1 LIRSRRGAS
10 HRTPG
15 KGHRTSP
22 TRRRRAQRRF
32 SVVDIK
38 GEWGRNRPSRALFFF
53 RNAQVSCQKFFHRS
67 TGMDPTEYLFANAM
81 TASPRGTSG
90 SMQISDSNDRPRRR
104 PSDAGQTY
112 AQRSSS
118 TASTSSSLHFNYVC
132 RSHACHSAY
141 RCLRHRVVPNL
152 LPRVHGTSFRPLRE
166 RRNRRANESSAC
178 SFVTKA
184 RLYHPV
190 KKIRVTDCCLGSVAP
205 PQDSSECFVP
215 A

>member
-1 LIRSRRGAS
+1 MWPIF
-10 HRTPG
+10 
-15 KGHRTSP
+15 
-22 TRRRRAQRRF
+22 F
-32 SVVDIK
+32 S
-38 GEWGRNRPSRALFFF
+38 
-53 RNAQVSCQKFFHRS
+53 RNAQVSCQKIFRRS

-104 PSDAGQTY
+104 PSDAGHNVRPTFLEHGVNFLL
-112 AQRSSS
+112 S
-118 TASTSSSLHFNYVC
+118 TFNYVC

-141 RCLRHRVVPNL
+141 RCLHHRVVPNL

-190 KKIRVTDCCLGSVAP
+190 FEK
-205 PQDSSECFVP
+205 FV
-215 A
+215 

>member
-1 LIRSRRGAS
+1 MSRSKCTHPLRSSDSSVNRLS
-10 HRTPG
+10 
-15 KGHRTSP
+15 TSA
-22 TRRRRAQRRF
+22 TG
-32 SVVDIK
+32 SSKKSNYSI
-38 GEWGRNRPSRALFFF
+38 LF
-53 RNAQVSCQKFFHRS
+53 
-67 TGMDPTEYLFANAM
+67 MPTEYLFANAM